1 MYSLIITLF
10 LILIILLKSK
20 KNNSYNYYQNYYW
33 DKLDL
38 KDFKEISLIKF
49 DF

>member
-1 MYSLIITLF
+1 MYSLIIILF
-10 LILIILLKSK
+10 LILIILSKSK
-20 KNNSYNYYQNYYW
+20 KIKRYNYYQNYYW

-38 KDFKEISLIKF
+38 NDFMELSLIKF